1 MIKQIKKFNVILL
14 FLIFILIIMSLL
26 FRLNLNKIFLDINL
40 YQKIFTIRL
49 ERILEGLIFG
59 GVLAISGLVFQ
70 KIFSNPLVEPFT
82 LGISG
87 ISFLSGNIFTFIIK
101 NSFVSTGFGIVAGI
115 IFNIIFIYYLFT
127 KRFHLYK
134 ILIIGIMINML
145 SVSLVEI
152 LYYIFHFDN
161 ILVSKSL
168 LVGNFSININ
178 ILLYIFILFAVF
190 CLFLFYKLGDT
201 LDVMSLGEENAIY
214 LGVDV
219 LKERKKIF
227 LLTSVMIGISVF
239 YIGLVGFV
247 GLIIPHIIR
256 NIFGDRTKDIFIPV
270 MLLGIVYL
278 LLADFVA
285 KNIVYPIEI
294 PLGIITN
301 ILGGIFLLFLLLKRK
316 TYE

>member
-1 MIKQIKKFNVILL
+1 
-14 FLIFILIIMSLL
+14 
-26 FRLNLNKIFLDINL
+26 
-40 YQKIFTIRL
+40 
-49 ERILEGLIFG
+49 
-59 GVLAISGLVFQ
+59 
-70 KIFSNPLVEPFT
+70 
-82 LGISG
+82 
-87 ISFLSGNIFTFIIK
+87 
-101 NSFVSTGFGIVAGI
+101 
-115 IFNIIFIYYLFT
+115 
-127 KRFHLYK
+127 
-134 ILIIGIMINML
+134 ML

-168 LVGNFSININ
+168 LVGNCSININ